1 MGFIDRQPCIAPRLM
16 TPSDY
21 IWLAALGCAER
32 GPITIEDVGL
42 AVDALA
48 GPLWSPTGQVVF
60 DTVEMLVERGYL
72 SVQAEDERLSLS
84 GAGRRRLLE
93 LLTQP
98 VPAPLS
104 AFGQVGLRLKLAFL
118 DILPPILR
126 RHQLNGI
133 IYAYECEMAKRA
145 SRCPAWPVNGP
156 LGRKWLDHHMDG
168 LEDGVALL
176 RRMAREAEPS
186 LS

>member
-1 MGFIDRQPCIAPRLM
+1 MGFIDRQPSIAPRLM

-42 AVDALA
+42 AVEALA

-60 DTVEMLVERGYL
+60 DTVEALVEHGHL
-72 SVQAEDERLSLS
+72 SCPPGEEKLSLTGS
-84 GAGRRRLLE
+84 GRRRLLD

-104 AFGQVGLRLKLAFL
+104 AFGQAGLRLKLAFL
-118 DILPPILR
+118 DVLPPILR
-126 RHQLNGI
+126 RHQINGI
-133 IYAYECEMAKRA
+133 IHAYECEMAARA
-145 SRCPAWPVNGP
+145 SRCAAWPFNGP

-168 LEDGVALL
+168 LEDGLALL
-176 RRMAREAEPS
+176 RRMAREEEPK
-186 LS
+186 LG